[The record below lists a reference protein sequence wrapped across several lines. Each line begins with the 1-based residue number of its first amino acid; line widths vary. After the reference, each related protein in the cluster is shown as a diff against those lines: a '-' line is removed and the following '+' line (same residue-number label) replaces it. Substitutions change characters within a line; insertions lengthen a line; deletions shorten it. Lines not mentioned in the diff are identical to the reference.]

1 MTIDIDRF
9 NQMQKEAQEAI
20 DSGIMPSLS
29 DAGQRKPAFIRKE
42 LPMDNQHK
50 KITGY
55 RDLTQ
60 EEIDL
65 MNRSKALASEVG
77 DFIEHLSKTGY
88 DDKRWLAIA
97 KTDLQKGFMSL
108 TRSIAKPSTF

>member
-1 MTIDIDRF
+1 
-9 NQMQKEAQEAI
+9 
-20 DSGIMPSLS
+20 
-29 DAGQRKPAFIRKE
+29 
-42 LPMDNQHK
+42 MDNQHK

-60 EEIDL
+60 EEIDF
-65 MNRSKALASEVG
+65 MNESKALAVQVG
-77 DFIEHLSKTGY
+77 EFIDRLEKANVEKGAVVA
-88 DDKRWLAIA
+88 DVGWLMTA

>member
-1 MTIDIDRF
+1 
-9 NQMQKEAQEAI
+9 
-20 DSGIMPSLS
+20 
-29 DAGQRKPAFIRKE
+29 
-42 LPMDNQHK
+42 MDNQHK

-60 EEIDL
+60 EEIDF
-65 MNRSKALASEVG
+65 MNESKALAVRVG
-77 DFIEHLSKTGY
+77 EFIDRLEKANVEKGAVVA
-88 DDKRWLAIA
+88 DVGWLMTA

>member
-1 MTIDIDRF
+1 
-9 NQMQKEAQEAI
+9 
-20 DSGIMPSLS
+20 
-29 DAGQRKPAFIRKE
+29 
-42 LPMDNQHK
+42 MDNQNK

-60 EEIDL
+60 EEIDF
-65 MNRSKALASEVG
+65 MNESKALAVQVG
-77 DFIEHLSKTGY
+77 SFIEKLEKANV
-88 DDKRWLAIA
+88 DKGDVVADVNWLCIA

>member
-1 MTIDIDRF
+1 MTVDINTL
-9 NQMQKEAQEAI
+9 NQMMNQPI
-20 DSGIMPSLS
+20 GINNPFGFNESKQ
-29 DAGQRKPAFIRKE
+29 GFEK
-42 LPMDNQHK
+42 MDNQHK

-77 DFIEHLSKTGY
+77 DFIEYLSKTGY
-88 DDKRWLAIA
+88 EDKRWLAIA

>member
-1 MTIDIDRF
+1 
-9 NQMQKEAQEAI
+9 
-20 DSGIMPSLS
+20 
-29 DAGQRKPAFIRKE
+29 
-42 LPMDNQHK
+42 MDNQHK

-65 MNRSKALASEVG
+65 MNESKALAKQVG
-77 DFIEHLSKTGY
+77 DFI
-88 DDKRWLAIA
+88 DKLESINVEKRMIVADVGWLMTA

>member
-1 MTIDIDRF
+1 
-9 NQMQKEAQEAI
+9 
-20 DSGIMPSLS
+20 
-29 DAGQRKPAFIRKE
+29 
-42 LPMDNQHK
+42 MDNQHK

-60 EEIDL
+60 EEIDF
-65 MNRSKALASEVG
+65 MNESKALAVQVG
-77 DFIEHLSKTGY
+77 EFIDRLEKTNVEKGAVVA
-88 DDKRWLAIA
+88 DIGWLTTA

>member
-1 MTIDIDRF
+1 
-9 NQMQKEAQEAI
+9 
-20 DSGIMPSLS
+20 
-29 DAGQRKPAFIRKE
+29 
-42 LPMDNQHK
+42 MDNQHK

-60 EEIDL
+60 EEIDF
-65 MNRSKALASEVG
+65 MNESKALAVQVG
-77 DFIEHLSKTGY
+77 GFIHRLEKANVEKGAVVA
-88 DDKRWLAIA
+88 DVGWLMTA

>member
-1 MTIDIDRF
+1 MTVDINILNQMMSQPIDINDPFGF
-9 NQMQKEAQEAI
+9 NESKQGFE
-20 DSGIMPSLS
+20 
-29 DAGQRKPAFIRKE
+29 R
-42 LPMDNQHK
+42 MDNQHK
-50 KITGY
+50 EITGY

-60 EEIDL
+60 EEINL
-65 MNRSKALASEVG
+65 MNRSKELASQVG

>member
-1 MTIDIDRF
+1 
-9 NQMQKEAQEAI
+9 
-20 DSGIMPSLS
+20 
-29 DAGQRKPAFIRKE
+29 
-42 LPMDNQHK
+42 MDNQHK

-65 MNRSKALASEVG
+65 MNESKALAEQVG
-77 DFIEHLSKTGY
+77 NFIDKLEKTNVDRCAVVADVG
-88 DDKRWLAIA
+88 WLITA